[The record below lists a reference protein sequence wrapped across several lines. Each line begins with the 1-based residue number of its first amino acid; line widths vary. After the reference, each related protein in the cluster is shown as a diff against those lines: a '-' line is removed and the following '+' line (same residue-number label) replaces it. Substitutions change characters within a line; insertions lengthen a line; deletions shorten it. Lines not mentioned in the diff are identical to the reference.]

1 MNMRNNVV
9 VDLNPS
15 ALRVLSA
22 IWNEGPIARTTLA
35 ERTGLAHS
43 SITRITRIL
52 GEQGL
57 IVESVLPSSANSGP
71 LRGRPP
77 VLLALNAEAGVVL
90 AVDLSTIM
98 LQGAIYNLTGRSLYS
113 CEEPFRGTGEENV
126 LRQVITLLAK
136 LKSICANTN
145 RAALVIAISVP
156 GIIDQE
162 KGRIVEV
169 TNLDLHNVSLASAL
183 TGKFHLPVYIEH
195 DTMAAAYAERFYGA
209 GTNDDSLIYIMVSQG
224 IGAGIL
230 LNNQIFRGVYGAA
243 GELGHITIMPNG
255 PRCLCGRRGCLE
267 ALAGAQAILANVR
280 NAKKTG
286 LETDCAE
293 GDSDSVAT
301 GLATTHPDD
310 DLTMQKV
317 IEAASAGDEVAR
329 TALAIA
335 AKHVAQAI
343 GTLATTLDV
352 RCIIVGGEISE
363 ATDAFLVPLTKH
375 LPDFLF
381 SREHTISIHPSRLRQ
396 EAAIKGVSILAL
408 QQVLGLNR

>member
-1 MNMRNNVV
+1 MNMENGVL

-15 ALRVLSA
+15 SLKVLSA

-57 IVESVLPSSANSGP
+57 IVETTLPESSDSEP

-98 LQGAIYNLTGRSLYS
+98 LQGAIYNLAGRSLYS
-113 CEEPFRGTGEENV
+113 CEEPFAGTGETKV
-126 LRQVITLLAK
+126 LRQVIALLAR
-136 LKSICANTN
+136 LQSICASTN
-145 RAALVIAISVP
+145 RTALVIAVSVP
-156 GIIDQE
+156 GVIDQD

-169 TNLDLHNVSLASAL
+169 TNLDLHNVSLADAL
-183 TGKFHLPVYIEH
+183 AKQFHLPVYIEH

-209 GTNDDSLIYIMVSQG
+209 GTNNESLIYIMVSQG

-243 GELGHITIMPNG
+243 GELGHITIKPNG
-255 PRCLCGRRGCLE
+255 PLCLCGRRGCLE
-267 ALAGAQAILANVR
+267 ALAGAQAILASVR
-280 NAKKTG
+280 SWQKAS
-286 LETDCAE
+286 LQQDCAE
-293 GDSDSVAT
+293 GEAT
-301 GLATTHPDD
+301 PAASGAMTAKPDD
-310 DLTMQKV
+310 ELTMQRV
-317 IEAASAGDEVAR
+317 IEAASAGDAIAR
-329 TALAIA
+329 KALARA

-363 ATDAFLVPLTKH
+363 ATEDFLVPLTTH
-375 LPDFLF
+375 LPEFLF
-381 SREHTISIHPSRLRQ
+381 SREHAVSVFPSQLKQ
-396 EAAIKGVSILAL
+396 EAAIKGASILAL
-408 QQVLGLNR
+408 QQVLGLQR